1 MRWCTK
7 KRKWVKHL
15 MQHLH
20 EKKLTPSE
28 METLIKF
35 SETTHIEIKQ
45 YMKII
50 EDTSWR
56 TSNAINY

>member
-1 MRWCTK
+1 
-7 KRKWVKHL
+7 

-28 METLIKF
+28 IETLIKF
-35 SETTHIEIKQ
+35 SETTHIKIKQ
-45 YMKII
+45 CMKII

-56 TSNAINY
+56 TSDAINY